1 MLISTTLKKYLTI
14 LSVATIVGC
23 NPAHA
28 EDSVLCES
36 QAKLARSIMLV
47 RQQGAPMHE
56 AMQRNA
62 KIKNEFAR
70 TVHGILVKLAYEEP
84 LYSSNEFKERS
95 ANEFATTIFKAC
107 LKSTVRS

>member
-1 MLISTTLKKYLTI
+1 MKFAKYITVVLSAITLF
-14 LSVATIVGC
+14 SC
-23 NPAHA
+23 QPAHA
-28 EDSVLCES
+28 EDSVLCEA

-84 LYSSNEFKERS
+84 LYSSKEFKERS

-107 LKSTVRS
+107 LKSTARS